1 MSESFWERGRHFV
14 AIISALCLVLVAVIV
29 YVFFSVSKIKEV
41 TPEPYVTIINNNI
54 TAKTKLLTVKA
65 AILTYTSHR
74 DKKHLAQLKFKS
86 KVFRASIYHDL
97 LAERTLDLHSDYG
110 DVNELKQINDQIA
123 QAFDGID
130 KLTLG
135 DIQSAQ
141 SVIVLFDRS
150 YKRLN
155 AYLAGFVN
163 SVQHRQA
170 EFLDFKE
177 SFYNKQYV
185 YLGIILL
192 CSMLMIGVISWM
204 YLNQIR
210 LGKALENKTKIME
223 EAKKNAEQSASAKA
237 RFLANMSHEMR
248 TPLNAIIGLS
258 QKEYY
263 RSLDEQTRHF
273 IAMINSSGE
282 HLLKLINNVLDL
294 SKIEKGRSAI
304 SYGDFYISELIDVSK
319 TVFVNFDKQRDVE
332 VFYST
337 GLTSN
342 YKIRSDKTKLVQIIN
357 NLGYNALK
365 FTEKGFVDLSISIVK
380 QEDQTQLNI
389 CVKDSGIGMTQEQ
402 LDKVFQEFT
411 QADESITRKY
421 GGTGLGLSIC
431 QSLVS
436 MFGGR
441 IQVSSE
447 LGQGSEFVVNIPTQ
461 IIEEKPLLNPL
472 WEKKSVQVI
481 ASHQGVRSLIIREL
495 DALGLY
501 DPQGS
506 TLLYYLSNGE
516 QLGDQLNQFAE
527 TKPDSILVYGHLNT
541 TMPLLDNTRLLSKP
555 YNLLNLIDHLQE
567 EVMLSVSTSDSNN
580 NNAEAQPE
588 QRKISVMLVEDIRMN
603 QIVAEKMLSTLSA
616 ETTTVNNGQECL
628 DVLRQQS
635 FDIIF
640 MDIQM
645 PVMDGL
651 EAVKRIKSEGLA
663 PNTPIIALTANTFDN
678 DVEQYLEQGFSNV
691 LGKPFKL
698 EWLKGIL
705 DKHAHHRG

>member
-14 AIISALCLVLVAVIV
+14 AIIAALCLMLVLVIV

-65 AILTYTSHR
+65 AILTYTTHR

-123 QAFDGID
+123 HAFDGID
-130 KLTLG
+130 RLTLG

-141 SVIVLFDRS
+141 TVIGLFDKS

-163 SVQHRQA
+163 SVQQRQA

-210 LGKALENKTKIME
+210 LGKDLENKTKIME

-263 RSLDEQTRHF
+263 QSLDEQTRHF
-273 IAMINSSGE
+273 ISMINSSGE

-304 SYGDFYISELIDVSK
+304 SYDDFYISELIDVSK
-319 TVFVNFDKQRDVE
+319 TVFVNFDKQHEVE

-461 IIEEKPLLNPL
+461 IVEEKPLLNPL

-481 ASHQGVRSLIIREL
+481 ASRQDVRSLIIREL

-541 TMPLLDNTRLLSKP
+541 PMPLLDNTRLLSKP
-555 YNLLNLIDHLQE
+555 YDLLNLIDHLQD
-567 EVMLSVSTSDSNN
+567 EVTLSVSTPDSDK
-580 NNAEAQPE
+580 AEAQPE
-588 QRKISVMLVEDIRMN
+588 QRKISAMLVEDIRMN

-651 EAVKRIKSEGLA
+651 EALKRIKSEGLA
-663 PNTPIIALTANTFDN
+663 PNTPIIALTANTFDS

-705 DKHAHHRG
+705 DKHAHDRG

>member
-1 MSESFWERGRHFV
+1 MGASFWERGRHFV
-14 AIISALCLVLVAVIV
+14 TIISALCLMLLLVII

-65 AILTYTSHR
+65 AVLTYTTHR

-97 LAERTLDLHSDYG
+97 LAERTIDLHSNYG
-110 DVNELKQINDQIA
+110 DIEELKQISAQISE
-123 QAFDGID
+123 AFDEVD
-130 KLTLG
+130 TLTLG
-135 DIQSAQ
+135 DIAKAQ
-141 SVIVLFDRS
+141 QIIMAFDKA
-150 YKRLN
+150 YMRLN
-155 AYLAGFVN
+155 AYLSGFV
-163 SVQHRQA
+163 SKVQKRKA

-177 SFYNKQYV
+177 TFYNKQYV
-185 YLGIILL
+185 YLGIIFL
-192 CSMLMIGVISWM
+192 CSMLMVGVISWM

-210 LGKALENKTKIME
+210 LGKELEEKTRVMK
-223 EAKKNAEQSASAKA
+223 EAKRNAEQSANAKA

-263 RSLDEQTRHF
+263 ESSDEQTRHF
-273 IAMINSSGE
+273 LSMINSSGE

-304 SYGDFYISELIDVSK
+304 SYDDFYICELIDVSK
-319 TVFVNFDKQRDVE
+319 TVFVNFDKQHDVE

-337 GLTSN
+337 GISSN

-365 FTEKGFVDLSISIVK
+365 FTEKGFVDLSISISI
-380 QEDQTQLNI
+380 EGDQTQLNI
-389 CVKDSGIGMTQEQ
+389 RVKDSGIGMTKEQ
-402 LDKVFQEFT
+402 LEKVFQEFT

-436 MFGGR
+436 MFGGTM
-441 IQVSSE
+441 QVTSE
-447 LGQGSEFVVNIPTQ
+447 LGQGSEFVVNIPTE
-461 IIEEKPLLNPL
+461 IVEEKPLLSPV
-472 WEKKSVQVI
+472 WERKSIQVI
-481 ASHQGVRSLIIREL
+481 ASHPDVRSLIIREL

-501 DPQGS
+501 DPHGS
-506 TLLYYLSNGE
+506 TLLYYLGNGE

-527 TKPDSILVYGHLNT
+527 TEPESILVYGHMNT
-541 TMPLLDNTRLLSKP
+541 PMPLLDNTRLLSKP
-555 YNLLNLIDHLQE
+555 YDLLNLINCLQE
-567 EVMLSVSTSDSNN
+567 EVTPPIPISDGAESNVVY
-580 NNAEAQPE
+580 
-588 QRKISVMLVEDIRMN
+588 RKISAMLVEDIRMN

-616 ETTTVNNGQECL
+616 KTTTVNNGQECL
-628 DVLRQQS
+628 DVLRQQN

-651 EAVKRIKSEGLA
+651 ETLKQIKSEGLA
-663 PNTPIIALTANTFDN
+663 ANTPIIALTANTFDS
-678 DVEQYLEQGFSNV
+678 DVEHYLEQGFNNV

-698 EWLKGIL
+698 EWLKSIL
-705 DKHAHHRG
+705 EKHAPKEG

>member
-1 MSESFWERGRHFV
+1 MGASFWERGRHFV
-14 AIISALCLVLVAVIV
+14 TIISALCLMLLLVII
-29 YVFFSVSKIKEV
+29 YVFFSVSQIKEL

-65 AILTYTSHR
+65 AILTYTTHK

-97 LAERTLDLHSDYG
+97 LAERTIDLHSNYG
-110 DVNELKQINDQIA
+110 DLEELKQISDQISE
-123 QAFDGID
+123 AFDEVD
-130 KLTLG
+130 TLTLG
-135 DIQSAQ
+135 DIPKAQ
-141 SVIVLFDRS
+141 QIIMAFDKA
-150 YKRLN
+150 YMRLN
-155 AYLAGFVN
+155 AYLSGFVN
-163 SVQHRQA
+163 KVQKRQA

-177 SFYNKQYV
+177 TFYNKQYV
-185 YLGIILL
+185 YLGIIFL
-192 CSMLMIGVISWM
+192 CSMLMVGVISWM

-210 LGKALENKTKIME
+210 LGKDLEEKTRVMK
-223 EAKKNAEQSASAKA
+223 EAKRNAEQSANAKA

-263 RSLDEQTRHF
+263 QSSDEQTRHF
-273 IAMINSSGE
+273 LSMINSSGE

-304 SYGDFYISELIDVSK
+304 SYDDFYICELIDVSK
-319 TVFVNFDKQRDVE
+319 TVFVNFDKQHEVE

-380 QEDQTQLNI
+380 EGGQTQLNI
-389 CVKDSGIGMTQEQ
+389 RVKDSGIGMTKEQ

-411 QADESITRKY
+411 QADESITQKY

-436 MFGGR
+436 MFGGT
-441 IQVSSE
+441 IQVTSE
-447 LGQGSEFVVNIPTQ
+447 LGQGSEFVVNIPTE
-461 IIEEKPLLNPL
+461 IVEEKPLLSPV
-472 WEKKSVQVI
+472 WERKSIQVI
-481 ASHQGVRSLIIREL
+481 ASHPDVRSLITREL

-501 DPQGS
+501 DPHGS
-506 TLLYYLSNGE
+506 TLLYYLGNGE
-516 QLGDQLNQFAE
+516 QLGDQLNKFAE
-527 TKPDSILVYGHLNT
+527 TEPKSILVYGHMNT
-541 TMPLLDNTRLLSKP
+541 PMPLLDNTRLLSKP
-555 YNLLNLIDHLQE
+555 YDLLNLINCLQE
-567 EVMLSVSTSDSNN
+567 EVTPPIPISDGAESNVVH
-580 NNAEAQPE
+580 
-588 QRKISVMLVEDIRMN
+588 RKISAMLVEDIRMN

-616 ETTTVNNGQECL
+616 KTTTVNNGQECL
-628 DVLRQQS
+628 DVLRQQN

-651 EAVKRIKSEGLA
+651 ETLKQIKSEGLA
-663 PNTPIIALTANTFDN
+663 ANTPIIALTANTFDS
-678 DVEQYLEQGFSNV
+678 DVEHYLEQGFNNV

-698 EWLKGIL
+698 EWLKSIL
-705 DKHAHHRG
+705 EKHAPKEG